1 MMIYY
6 KLKFTSQKH
15 CLTRNVLVEF
25 LKFPEDS
32 YLEVV
37 KAARSINV
45 VLPPVRH
52 ACPVFLASYLWL
64 AVIKYP
70 SWS

>member
-1 MMIYY
+1 MIYC
-6 KLKFTSQKH
+6 KLKFTSQKN
-15 CLTRNVLVEF
+15 CLKRNVLVEF
-25 LKFPEDS
+25 LKFPENS

-37 KAARSINV
+37 KAAHSINV
-45 VLPPVRH
+45 ALPPEIH

-70 SWS
+70 SWI